1 MNDGSVIIDV
11 EFNTVKARKQY
22 QDFGNEAAQQLD
34 NKIGKSK
41 AFNSLSEQS
50 VEFAKKASLSILAV
64 GTAVAGFS
72 IKSAADMQAMDAQFS
87 QVFGNLEKNA
97 QSSIDS
103 ISKETN
109 ILPNRLK
116 PAFTSMAAFAKTT
129 GMDTA
134 DALDL
139 TSRATK
145 AAADS
150 AAFYDKSIGE
160 VSESLQSYLKG
171 NYENDAALGI
181 SSTETTRNAAANKLY
196 GKSFNDLSEAQKQLT
211 LLQMVE
217 DGNKLSGALGQA
229 AREGG
234 GLENVIGNMKQAIT
248 DLGAAF
254 GAPLLDP
261 FLAIVQKISGAM
273 AKLAEVFRENP
284 ALVYVVVGAVTTLAA
299 ALGAAYLAANNF
311 AKLKAIMS
319 GVKAGFMALTSP
331 VSLVVLAIGA
341 LVTAFIYF
349 YNTSDTFREKVNG
362 AVKTLQSF
370 MAPVKDVIEG
380 IKLLAQAFKAIVFND
395 FSISVSDLHDQ
406 FIKLFPESLWNG
418 MTSFAQGAKNI
429 VQSAKDMVKSLT
441 GFDNLSD
448 MLFSVK
454 VAWLGFVDVL
464 KGNISTLDQ
473 LKAKF
478 AGWVPDSVA
487 EQIMDIG
494 DVVFKLKLAW
504 QALMDVMKGKI
515 TGPEQL
521 DAFFSGWISKDVAN
535 NIFNIGNSIKNLVK
549 SFSNLNN
556 PTKKAAQTFDYVG
569 IALKILQSVFLGL
582 LGPIGLFI
590 KAFELIAKALG
601 GGDVSKGIDKI
612 IDAFDSLA
620 SGLESNGPKVGSSA
634 GKAIEGILAA
644 IASALPGIISGGLQ
658 IVAAIVSGIAQ
669 GLPSLAMSASQLIMA
684 FTAAMLI
691 LVPQIALSAT
701 AIIVALLAAL
711 TAGLPQIIVAGG
723 ALILALLDG
732 ITEQLP
738 ALIESSAT
746 LIVTWLTALTEHVPE
761 IVVAGMS
768 LIIAILD
775 GIAQK
780 LPDLVA
786 AVGTLIVTFLTAL
799 SGQLPSIVAAGAD
812 LLINFINGLASKMPD
827 IVSAALN
834 LIVQFINGLASKAG
848 DVVTAG
854 VNLIVSILNGI
865 ANNIDRIVTAGMN
878 IVDAT
883 VDGVIKAQDRLFKAA
898 IRLVN
903 GMAENIRNN
912 REEMRAAGENL
923 LSAIIEGIPG
933 SGLVSAGFDL
943 IMGLATG
950 IGNAA
955 SEAVE
960 KAKSVASDI
969 VGGVKSFLGI
979 KSPSRVMRDQVG
991 KFIPEGIAVGIDKGA
1006 KTALKSMDKLS
1017 QDLLDATSMEFANH
1031 IPAMDALINGRLTP
1045 ELVSNIG
1052 KSSSSSNAA
1061 NQIINNNYQSSDF
1074 ENKMVDAVIKL
1085 ANRPAI
1091 FKQEVDKREFSR
1103 IFAEPINE
1111 EQATSESFKNMLN
1124 GVKPKR

>member
-11 EFNTVKARKQY
+11 EFNTDKARKQY

-72 IKSAADMQAMDAQFS
+72 IKAAGDMQAMDAQFS
-87 QVFGNLEKNA
+87 QVFGNLEKDA

-134 DALDL
+134 ESLDL
-139 TSRATK
+139 TTRATK

-160 VSESLQSYLKG
+160 VSESLQQYLKG

-284 ALVYVVVGAVTTLAA
+284 ALVYVVVGAITTLAA
-299 ALGAAYLAANNF
+299 AFGAVWLKAVGF
-311 AKLKAIMS
+311 AKIGSMIS
-319 GVKAGFMALTSP
+319 TALSVLASP
-331 VSLVVLAIGA
+331 IFLVIAAIGA

-370 MAPVKDVIEG
+370 MAPVGDVIEG

-395 FSISVSDLHDQ
+395 FSVSLSDLHDQ
-406 FIKLFPESLWNG
+406 FVKLFPESLWNG
-418 MTSFAQGAKNI
+418 MTSFAQSTKGI
-429 VQSAKDMVKSLT
+429 VQ
-441 GFDNLSD
+441 G
-448 MLFSVK
+448 
-454 VAWLGFVDVL
+454 
-464 KGNISTLDQ
+464 ISTLAKAFKAIALDDFSVSVTN
-473 LKAKF
+473 LKADF
-478 AGWVPDSVA
+478 L
-487 EQIMDIG
+487 E
-494 DVVFKLKLAW
+494 VFPESLWNGMTKI
-504 QALMDVMKGKI
+504 ALGIRSLINGFK
-515 TGPEQL
+515 
-521 DAFFSGWISKDVAN
+521 SGEK
-535 NIFNIGNSIKNLVK
+535 SIDP
-549 SFSNLNN
+549 F
-556 PTKKAAQTFDYVG
+556 G

-590 KAFELIAKALG
+590 KAFELIANALG
-601 GGDVSKGIDKI
+601 GGDITKGIDKI

-738 ALIESSAT
+738 ALIESAAT
-746 LIVTWLTALTEHVPE
+746 LIVTWLTALTEHLPE
-761 IVVAGMS
+761 IVTAGMS
-768 LIIAILD
+768 LLIAVIQ
-775 GIAQK
+775 GITEK
-780 LPDLVA
+780 LPDLVI
-786 AVGTLIVTFLTAL
+786 AVANLIVAFLTAL
-799 SGQLPSIVAAGAD
+799 AEQMPNIVIAGAE
-812 LLINFINGLASKMPD
+812 LLVNFINGLASKMQD
-827 IVSAALN
+827 IVGAALN
-834 LIVQFINGLASKAG
+834 LIVKFINGLASKAQ
-848 DVVTAG
+848 DVINAG
-854 VNLIVSILNGI
+854 VNLIVQILRGI
-865 ANNIDRIVTAGMN
+865 ADNIKRIVDAGMD

-883 VDGVIKAQDRLFKAA
+883 VRGILDAQDRLFDAA
-898 IRLVN
+898 ETLIR
-903 GMAENIRNN
+903 GFAKNIRSHKD
-912 REEMRAAGENL
+912 EMKSAAG
-923 LSAIIEGIPG
+923 
-933 SGLVSAGFDL
+933 
-943 IMGLATG
+943 
-950 IGNAA
+950 
-955 SEAVE
+955 
-960 KAKSVASDI
+960 
-969 VGGVKSFLGI
+969 
-979 KSPSRVMRDQVG
+979 
-991 KFIPEGIAVGIDKGA
+991 
-1006 KTALKSMDKLS
+1006 
-1017 QDLLDATSMEFANH
+1017 DLLDALASAILPDFLYENGKAIVGGFRRGLEGAFEGVKSMVSGWADTIASLKGPIPYDRKVLIENGLALVAGLKTGLTDGFSEVKSDVSTWANELQKGIESEFDSNYFNDLVANIPSK
-1031 IPAMDALINGRLTP
+1031 IPAMDALINGRLAP
-1045 ELVSNIG
+1045 ELASGVS
-1052 KSSSSSNAA
+1052 KANAIDPA
-1061 NQIINNNYQSSDF
+1061 NQIIKNIFNKQDTQNSTPDYIVLKNTIETDGKAWAEQTAVFTKEELDQQSYIQRVARRY
-1074 ENKMVDAVIKL
+1074 E
-1085 ANRPAI
+1085 
-1091 FKQEVDKREFSR
+1091 
-1103 IFAEPINE
+1103 
-1111 EQATSESFKNMLN
+1111 
-1124 GVKPKR
+1124 

>member
-11 EFNTVKARKQY
+11 EFNTDKARKQY

-116 PAFTSMAAFAKTT
+116 PAFASMAAFAKTT

-229 AREGG
+229 AREGS

-284 ALVYVVVGAVTTLAA
+284 ALVYVVVGAITTLAA
-299 ALGAAYLAANNF
+299 AFGAVWLKAVGF
-311 AKLKAIMS
+311 AKIGSMIS
-319 GVKAGFMALTSP
+319 TALSVLASP
-331 VSLVVLAIGA
+331 IFLVIAAIGA

-349 YNTSDTFREKVNG
+349 YNTSDTFKEKVNG

-370 MAPVKDVIEG
+370 MAPIGDVIEG

-395 FSISVSDLHDQ
+395 FSVSLSDLHDQ
-406 FIKLFPESLWNG
+406 FVKLFPESLWNG
-418 MTSFAQGAKNI
+418 MTSFAQSTKGI
-429 VQSAKDMVKSLT
+429 VQ
-441 GFDNLSD
+441 G
-448 MLFSVK
+448 
-454 VAWLGFVDVL
+454 
-464 KGNISTLDQ
+464 ISTLAKAFKAIALDDFSVSVTN
-473 LKAKF
+473 LKADF
-478 AGWVPDSVA
+478 L
-487 EQIMDIG
+487 E
-494 DVVFKLKLAW
+494 VFPESLWNGMTKI
-504 QALMDVMKGKI
+504 ALGIRSLINGFK
-515 TGPEQL
+515 
-521 DAFFSGWISKDVAN
+521 SGEK
-535 NIFNIGNSIKNLVK
+535 SIDP
-549 SFSNLNN
+549 F
-556 PTKKAAQTFDYVG
+556 G

-612 IDAFDSLA
+612 INAFDSLA
-620 SGLESNGPKVGSSA
+620 SGLQSNGPKVGKSA
-634 GKAIEGILAA
+634 GNAIEGILTA
-644 IASALPGIISGGLQ
+644 IAGALPGIISGGLQ

-711 TAGLPQIIVAGG
+711 TEGLPQIIVAGG
-723 ALILALLDG
+723 SLILALLEG
-732 ITEQLP
+732 ITQQLP
-738 ALIESSAT
+738 ALIESAAS
-746 LIVTWLTALTEHVPE
+746 LIVTWLTSLTSHLPE
-761 IVVAGMS
+761 IITAGMS
-768 LIIAILD
+768 LIIAVIQ
-775 GIAQK
+775 GITQK
-780 LPDLVA
+780 LPDLII
-786 AVGTLIVTFLTAL
+786 AVGQMIVAFLTAL
-799 SGQLPSIVAAGAD
+799 SSQLPQIVIAGAT
-812 LLINFINGLASKMPD
+812 LIVNFINGLATMMPS
-827 IVSAALN
+827 IVAAAIN
-834 LIVQFINGLASKAG
+834 LVVQFLGGISANLGR
-848 DVVTAG
+848 VITAG
-854 VNLIVSILNGI
+854 VSIVVAVINGI
-865 ANNIDRIVTAGMN
+865 ANNIGRIIEAGMN
-878 IVDAT
+878 LVDQT
-883 VDGVIKAQDRLFKAA
+883 VAGILRAQDRLFQAG
-898 IRLVN
+898 INLVN
-903 GMAENIRNN
+903 GLADNIRGNQGA
-912 REEMRAAGENL
+912 MSDAGANL
-923 LSAIIEGIPG
+923 LNALIGALPGGALINNGIALVDGLLSGLMSGFENVKRTVSGWADTIASLKGPIPYDKKVLIENGLALVSGLREGLLNGFSEVKSNVATWANELQEGIE
-933 SGLVSAGFDL
+933 SEFDSNYFNDL
-943 IMGLATG
+943 
-950 IGNAA
+950 
-955 SEAVE
+955 
-960 KAKSVASDI
+960 VASI
-969 VGGVKSFLGI
+969 
-979 KSPSRVMRDQVG
+979 PS
-991 KFIPEGIAVGIDKGA
+991 K
-1006 KTALKSMDKLS
+1006 
-1017 QDLLDATSMEFANH
+1017 
-1031 IPAMDALINGRLTP
+1031 IPAMDTLMNGVLSP
-1045 ELVSNIG
+1045 ELVSGIS
-1052 KSSSSSNAA
+1052 KSSSFGSSSGSITN
-1061 NQIINNNYQSSDF
+1061 NHTSSPVTINNQGLLDGAIIHIR
-1074 ENKMVDAVIKL
+1074 EEADVQKL
-1085 ANRPAI
+1085 A
-1091 FKQEVDKREFSR
+1091 KE
-1103 IFAEPINE
+1103 INDLTTKE
-1111 EQATSESFKNMLN
+1111 AGNKGFRRMK
-1124 GVKPKR
+1124 